1 MNFKQIIPH
10 IVSLS
15 LFVVVALMYFNPVLK
30 GKKISQSDITQ
41 HIGMAKEVNDFRKAT
56 GEEPY
61 WAESAFSGMPTY
73 PIGTYFPNDYIT
85 SLDRLIRFLPRPADY
100 LFLYFFSFYILL
112 LAFKVDWKIAI
123 VGSLAFGFSTYLI
136 IIFGAGH
143 NSKAH
148 AIAYMPLVLAG
159 IIFIFKKRYL
169 LGFIVTSIATAL
181 EIKANHPQM
190 TYYLLFAILI
200 LCVVELIEAIKKNKI
215 KQFIT
220 QSSIIIVAMLLAVG
234 VNSSRLLATKEYADV
249 STRGKT
255 ALTINPDG
263 TKKEVTTGL
272 SKEYITQFSYG
283 KAETF
288 NLFVPRYMGGGTVES
303 LDRNSNTYQY
313 VSSIAGSKQ
322 ADGFTKQV
330 YTYWGDQLIVE
341 APAYIGAV
349 MLFLFFLGVFI
360 LKGKYKYWL
369 VASSVFAILMSW
381 GKNFQFLTDFFID
394 YIPLYNKFRA
404 VSSFQVIA
412 ELCIP
417 LMGFLAVREFFFS
430 KTDKEQKKIALKKA
444 LYSSVGLIVIGLLY
458 ALSFSTFEGIRDA
471 SYSEYEGL
479 LDAVKADRLSMLY
492 SDSFRSIVLIVVGFV
507 VLWLFLK
514 QQLKYTTSIIAFAV
528 LILFDLVQVNLKYV
542 NGDDFKEAR
551 SIDKPYKAS
560 TADLQILK
568 DKSHYRVANFSTDPF
583 QDGRTSYFHKSIGG
597 YHAAKIGRYQDL
609 IEFQLSKQNM
619 QVYNMLNVK
628 YFIIPGDDGEEVA
641 QQNPDANGNAWF
653 VKNIKYVQTADQE
666 IRALDST
673 LTKSTVVVNE
683 NNIHKKINFSTAID
697 SLAYIRLTEYSLNSL
712 TYETSSK
719 FDEFSVFSEIYY
731 KNGWNAYIDG
741 ELQPY
746 TNVNYILRGMEIPK
760 GEHIIKFTF
769 EPSVIKTGNT
779 ISLISYALMLLI
791 SISWFFIT
799 RKNKP
804 LYGFKF
810 N

>member
-56 GEEPY
+56 SEEPY

-85 SLDRLIRFLPRPADY
+85 SLDRFIRFLPRPADY
-100 LFLYFFSFYILL
+100 LFLYFLSFYILL

-159 IIFIFKKRYL
+159 IVFIFKKRYL

-200 LCVVELIEAIKKNKI
+200 LGVVELIDAIQKNKT

-303 LDRNSNTYQY
+303 LDEKSNTYQY

-330 YTYWGDQLIVE
+330 YTYWGNQLIVE

-381 GKNFQFLTDFFID
+381 GKNFQFLTNFFID
-394 YIPLYNKFRA
+394 YVPLYNKFRA

-417 LMGFLAVREFFFS
+417 LLGFLAVREFFFS
-430 KTDKEQKKIALKKA
+430 KIEKKQKQIALKKA
-444 LYSSVGLIVIGLLY
+444 LYSSVGLIVVGLLY
-458 ALSFSTFEGIRDA
+458 ALAFSTFEGIRDA

-492 SDSFRSIVLIVVGFV
+492 SDSFRSIVLIGVGFV

-528 LILFDLVQVNLKYV
+528 LILFDLVQVNLRYV

-551 SIDKPYKAS
+551 AIDKPFKAS

-597 YHAAKIGRYQDL
+597 YHAAKMGRYQDL

-619 QVYNMLNVK
+619 QVYNMLNTK
-628 YFIIPGDDGEEVA
+628 YFIIPGDNGEVIA

-653 VKNIKYVQTADQE
+653 VKNINYVQTADQE

-673 LTKSTVVVNE
+673 QTKNIAIVNE
-683 NNIHKKINFSTAID
+683 NNIYKKINFSLEVD
-697 SLAYIRLTEYSLNSL
+697 SLAYIKLTEYSLNSL

-731 KNGWNAYIDG
+731 KNGWKSYIDG

-746 TNVNYILRGMEIPK
+746 TNVNYVLRGMEIPK
-760 GEHIIKFTF
+760 GKHIIKFKF
-769 EPSVIKTGNT
+769 EPSVIKTGSI
-779 ISLISYALMLLI
+779 ISLISYALMVLI
-791 SISWFFIT
+791 PVSWFFYY
-799 RKNKP
+799 KK
-804 LYGFKF
+804 K
-810 N
+810 

>member
-15 LFVVVALMYFNPVLK
+15 LFVVVALMYFNPVLN

-56 GEEPY
+56 SEEPY

-85 SLDRLIRFLPRPADY
+85 SLDRFIRFLPRPADY
-100 LFLYFFSFYILL
+100 LFLYFLSFYILL
-112 LAFKVDWKIAI
+112 LAFKVDWKIAT

-159 IIFIFKKRYL
+159 IVFIFKKRYL

-200 LCVVELIEAIKKNKI
+200 LGVVELIDAIKKNKT
-215 KQFIT
+215 KQFVT

-303 LDRNSNTYQY
+303 LDEKSNTYQY

-330 YTYWGDQLIVE
+330 YTYWGNQLIVE

-381 GKNFQFLTDFFID
+381 GKNFQFLTNFFID
-394 YIPLYNKFRA
+394 YVPLYNKFRA

-417 LMGFLAVREFFFS
+417 LLGFLAVREFFFS
-430 KTDKEQKKIALKKA
+430 KIEKKQKQIALKKA
-444 LYSSVGLIVIGLLY
+444 LYSSVGLIVVGLLY
-458 ALSFSTFEGIRDA
+458 ALAFSTFEGIRDA

-492 SDSFRSIVLIVVGFV
+492 SDSFRSIVLIGVGFV

-528 LILFDLVQVNLKYV
+528 LILFDLVQVNLRYV

-551 SIDKPYKAS
+551 AIDKPFKAS

-597 YHAAKIGRYQDL
+597 YHAAKMGRYQDL

-619 QVYNMLNVK
+619 QVYNMLNTK
-628 YFIIPGDDGEEVA
+628 YFIIPGDNGEVIA

-653 VKNIKYVQTADQE
+653 VKNINYVQTADQE

-673 LTKSTVVVNE
+673 QTKNIAIVNE
-683 NNIHKKINFSTAID
+683 NNIYKKINFSLAVD
-697 SLAYIRLTEYSLNSL
+697 SLAYIKLTEYSLNSL

-731 KNGWNAYIDG
+731 KNGWKSYIDG

-746 TNVNYILRGMEIPK
+746 TNVNYVLRGMEIPK
-760 GEHIIKFTF
+760 GEHIIKFKF
-769 EPSVIKTGNT
+769 EPSVIKTGSI
-779 ISLISYALMLLI
+779 ISLISYALMVLI
-791 SISWFFIT
+791 PVSWFFYY
-799 RKNKP
+799 KK
-804 LYGFKF
+804 K
-810 N
+810 

>member
-15 LFVVVALMYFNPVLK
+15 LFVVVALMYFNPVLN

-85 SLDRLIRFLPRPADY
+85 SLDRFIRFLPRPADY
-100 LFLYFFSFYILL
+100 LFLYFLSFYILL

-169 LGFIVTSIATAL
+169 LGFTVTGIATAL

-200 LCVVELIEAIKKNKI
+200 LGVVELIEAIQKNKI

-255 ALTINPDG
+255 DLTINPDG
-263 TKKEVTTGL
+263 NKKEVTTGL

-288 NLFVPRYMGGGTVES
+288 NLFVPRFMGGGTVES
-303 LDRNSNTYQY
+303 LDKKSNTYQY

-417 LMGFLAVREFFFS
+417 LLGFLAVKEFFFS
-430 KTDKEQKKIALKKA
+430 KTDKEQKQIALKKA

-471 SYSEYEGL
+471 SYSEYDGL

-492 SDSFRSIVLIVVGFV
+492 TDSFRSIVLIGIGFV

-528 LILFDLVQVNLKYV
+528 LILFDLVQVNLRYV
-542 NGDDFKEAR
+542 NANDFKEAR
-551 SIDKPYKAS
+551 VIDKPFKAS

-597 YHAAKIGRYQDL
+597 YHAAKLGRYQDL

-683 NNIHKKINFSTAID
+683 NNIHKKITLSSEVD

-731 KNGWNAYIDG
+731 KDGWKSYIDG
-741 ELQPY
+741 KLQPY
-746 TNVNYILRGMEIPK
+746 TNVNYILRGLEIPK
-760 GEHIIKFTF
+760 GEHIIKFKF

-791 SISWFFIT
+791 PVSWFFYY
-799 RKNKP
+799 KK
-804 LYGFKF
+804 K
-810 N
+810 

>member
-159 IIFIFKKRYL
+159 IVFIFKKRYL

-200 LCVVELIEAIKKNKI
+200 LGVVELIEAIQKNKL

-303 LDRNSNTYQY
+303 LDKNSNTYQY

-381 GKNFQFLTDFFID
+381 GKNFQFLTDLFID

-430 KTDKEQKKIALKKA
+430 KIDKEQKQIALKKA

-458 ALSFSTFEGIRDA
+458 ALSFSTFDGIRDA

-492 SDSFRSIVLIVVGFV
+492 SDSFRSILLIGVGFV

-528 LILFDLVQVNLKYV
+528 LILFDLVQVNLRYV
-542 NGDDFKEAR
+542 NADDFKEAR
-551 SIDKPYKAS
+551 AIDKPFKAS

-683 NNIHKKINFSTAID
+683 NNIHKKINFSTEVD

-791 SISWFFIT
+791 SISWFFYY
-799 RKNKP
+799 KK
-804 LYGFKF
+804 K
-810 N
+810 

>member
-85 SLDRLIRFLPRPADY
+85 SLDRFIRFLPRPADY
-100 LFLYFFSFYILL
+100 LFLYFLSFYILL

-159 IIFIFKKRYL
+159 IIFIFKKKYL

-200 LCVVELIEAIKKNKI
+200 LGVVELIDAIQKNKT

-263 TKKEVTTGL
+263 TKKEVTNGL

-303 LDRNSNTYQY
+303 LDKKSNTYQY

-341 APAYIGAV
+341 APAYVGAM

-417 LMGFLAVREFFFS
+417 LLGFLAVKEFFFS
-430 KTDKEQKKIALKKA
+430 KTDKEQKQIALKKA
-444 LYSSVGLIVIGLLY
+444 FYSSVGLIVIGLLY

-492 SDSFRSIVLIVVGFV
+492 TDSFRSLVLIGLGFV

-528 LILFDLVQVNLKYV
+528 LILFDLVQVNLRYV
-542 NGDDFKEAR
+542 NADDFKEAR
-551 SIDKPYKAS
+551 TIDKPFKAS

-568 DKSHYRVANFSTDPF
+568 DKSHFRVANFSTDPF

-597 YHAAKIGRYQDL
+597 YHAAKVGRYQDL

-653 VKNIKYVQTADQE
+653 VKNIKYVKTADQE
-666 IRALDST
+666 IRALDSI
-673 LTKSTVVVNE
+673 LTKSAVVVNE
-683 NNIHKKINFSTAID
+683 NNIHKKINFSSAID

-731 KNGWNAYIDG
+731 KNGWRSYIDG

-760 GEHIIKFTF
+760 GEHIIKFKF
-769 EPSVIKTGNT
+769 EPSVIKTGSI

-791 SISWFFIT
+791 PISWFFYY
-799 RKNKP
+799 KK
-804 LYGFKF
+804 K
-810 N
+810 

>member
-159 IIFIFKKRYL
+159 IVFIFKKRYL

-200 LCVVELIEAIKKNKI
+200 LGVVELIDAIQKNKI

-303 LDRNSNTYQY
+303 LDKRSNTYQY

-417 LMGFLAVREFFFS
+417 LLGFLAIREFFFS
-430 KTDKEQKKIALKKA
+430 KTDKEQKQIALKKA

-597 YHAAKIGRYQDL
+597 YHAAKVGRYQDL

-683 NNIHKKINFSTAID
+683 NNIHKKINFSTEVD
-697 SLAYIRLTEYSLNSL
+697 SLAYIKLTEYSLNSL
-712 TYETSSK
+712 TYDTSSNK
-719 FDEFSVFSEIYY
+719 DEFAVFSEIYY
-731 KNGWNAYIDG
+731 KHGWNAYLDG
-741 ELQPY
+741 VKQPH

-760 GEHIIKFTF
+760 GEHIIKFKF
-769 EPSVIKTGNT
+769 EPSVIKTGSI

-791 SISWFFIT
+791 PLSCFF
-799 RKNKP
+799 
-804 LYGFKF
+804 YFKKS
-810 N
+810 

>member
-15 LFVVVALMYFNPVLK
+15 LFVVVALMYFNPVLN

-56 GEEPY
+56 SEEPY

-85 SLDRLIRFLPRPADY
+85 SLDRFIRFLPRPADY
-100 LFLYFFSFYILL
+100 LFLYFLSFYILL

-159 IIFIFKKRYL
+159 IVFIFKKRYL

-200 LCVVELIEAIKKNKI
+200 LGVVELIDAIKKNKT
-215 KQFIT
+215 KQFVT

-303 LDRNSNTYQY
+303 LDEKSNTYQY

-381 GKNFQFLTDFFID
+381 GKNFQFLTNFFID
-394 YIPLYNKFRA
+394 YVPLYNKFRA

-417 LMGFLAVREFFFS
+417 LLGFLAVREFFFS
-430 KTDKEQKKIALKKA
+430 KIEKKQKQIALKKA
-444 LYSSVGLIVIGLLY
+444 LYSSVGLIVVGLLY
-458 ALSFSTFEGIRDA
+458 ALGFSTFEGIRDA

-492 SDSFRSIVLIVVGFV
+492 SDSFRSIILIGVGFV

-528 LILFDLVQVNLKYV
+528 LILFDLVQVNLRYV

-551 SIDKPYKAS
+551 AIDKPFKAS

-597 YHAAKIGRYQDL
+597 YHAAKMGRYQDL

-619 QVYNMLNVK
+619 QVYNMLNTK
-628 YFIIPGDDGEEVA
+628 YFIIPGDNGGVIA

-653 VKNIKYVQTADQE
+653 VKNINYVQTADQE

-673 LTKSTVVVNE
+673 QTKNIAIVNE
-683 NNIHKKINFSTAID
+683 NNIYKKINFSLEVD
-697 SLAYIRLTEYSLNSL
+697 SLAYIKLTEYSLNSL

-731 KNGWNAYIDG
+731 KNGWKSYIDG

-746 TNVNYILRGMEIPK
+746 TNVNYVLRGMEIPK
-760 GEHIIKFTF
+760 GEHIIKFKF
-769 EPSVIKTGNT
+769 EPSVIKTGSI
-779 ISLISYALMLLI
+779 ISLISYALMVLI
-791 SISWFFIT
+791 PISWFFYY
-799 RKNKP
+799 KK
-804 LYGFKF
+804 K
-810 N
+810 

>member
-15 LFVVVALMYFNPVLK
+15 LFVVVALMYFNPVLN

-56 GEEPY
+56 SEEPY

-85 SLDRLIRFLPRPADY
+85 SLDRFIRFLPRPADY
-100 LFLYFFSFYILL
+100 LFLYFLSFYILL

-159 IIFIFKKRYL
+159 IVFIFKKRYL

-190 TYYLLFAILI
+190 TYYLLFALLI
-200 LCVVELIEAIKKNKI
+200 LGVVELIDAVKKNKT
-215 KQFIT
+215 KQFVT

-303 LDRNSNTYQY
+303 LDEKSNTYQY

-330 YTYWGDQLIVE
+330 YTYWGNQLIVE

-381 GKNFQFLTDFFID
+381 GKNFQFLTNFFID
-394 YIPLYNKFRA
+394 YVPLYNKFRA

-417 LMGFLAVREFFFS
+417 LLGFLAVREFFFS
-430 KTDKEQKKIALKKA
+430 KIEKKQKQIALKKA
-444 LYSSVGLIVIGLLY
+444 LYSSVGLIVVGLLY
-458 ALSFSTFEGIRDA
+458 ALAFSTFEGIRDA

-492 SDSFRSIVLIVVGFV
+492 SDSFRSIVLIGVGFV

-528 LILFDLVQVNLKYV
+528 LILFDLVQVNLRYV

-551 SIDKPYKAS
+551 AIDKPFKAS

-597 YHAAKIGRYQDL
+597 YHAAKMGRYQDL

-619 QVYNMLNVK
+619 QVYNMLNTK
-628 YFIIPGDDGEEVA
+628 YFIIPGDNGEVIA

-653 VKNIKYVQTADQE
+653 VKNINYVQTADQE

-673 LTKSTVVVNE
+673 QTKNIAIVNE
-683 NNIHKKINFSTAID
+683 NNIYKKINFSLAVD
-697 SLAYIRLTEYSLNSL
+697 SLAYIKLTEYSLNSL

-731 KNGWNAYIDG
+731 KNGWKSYIDG

-746 TNVNYILRGMEIPK
+746 TNVNYVLRGMEIPK
-760 GEHIIKFTF
+760 GKHIIKFKF
-769 EPSVIKTGNT
+769 EPSVIKTGSI
-779 ISLISYALMLLI
+779 ISLISYALMVLI
-791 SISWFFIT
+791 PVSWFFYY
-799 RKNKP
+799 KK
-804 LYGFKF
+804 K
-810 N
+810 

>member
-41 HIGMAKEVNDFRKAT
+41 HIGMAKEVNDFRKVT

-200 LCVVELIEAIKKNKI
+200 LGVVELIDAIQKNKT

-220 QSSIIIVAMLLAVG
+220 QSSIIIVTVLLAVG

-303 LDRNSNTYQY
+303 LDKRSNTYQY

-417 LMGFLAVREFFFS
+417 LLGFLAIREFFFS
-430 KTDKEQKKIALKKA
+430 KTDKEQKQIALKKA

-458 ALSFSTFEGIRDA
+458 ALSSSTFDGIRDA
-471 SYSEYEGL
+471 TYSEYEGL

-492 SDSFRSIVLIVVGFV
+492 SDSFRSIVLIGVGFV

-528 LILFDLVQVNLKYV
+528 LILFDLVQVNLRYV
-542 NGDDFKEAR
+542 NADDFKEAR
-551 SIDKPYKAS
+551 AIDKPFKAS

-597 YHAAKIGRYQDL
+597 YHAAKVGRYQDL

-628 YFIIPGDDGEEVA
+628 YFILPGDDGEEVA

-653 VKNIKYVQTADQE
+653 VKNIKYVKTADQE

-683 NNIHKKINFSTAID
+683 NNIRKKINFSPELD
-697 SLAYIRLTEYSLNSL
+697 SLAYIKLTEYSLNSL
-712 TYETSSK
+712 TYDTSSNK
-719 FDEFSVFSEIYY
+719 DEFAVFSEIYY
-731 KNGWNAYIDG
+731 KHGWNAYLDG
-741 ELQPY
+741 VKQPH

-760 GEHIIKFTF
+760 GEHIIKFKF
-769 EPSVIKTGNT
+769 EPSVIKSGSI

-791 SISWFFIT
+791 PLSCFF
-799 RKNKP
+799 
-804 LYGFKF
+804 YFKKS
-810 N
+810 

>member
-41 HIGMAKEVNDFRKAT
+41 HIGMAKEVNDFRKVT

-200 LCVVELIEAIKKNKI
+200 LGIVELIEAIQKNKI

-303 LDRNSNTYQY
+303 LDKRSNTYQY

-417 LMGFLAVREFFFS
+417 LLGFLAIREFFFS
-430 KTDKEQKKIALKKA
+430 KTDKEQKQIALKKA

-458 ALSFSTFEGIRDA
+458 ALSSSTFDGIRDA
-471 SYSEYEGL
+471 TYSEYEGL

-492 SDSFRSIVLIVVGFV
+492 SDSFRSIVLIGVGFV

-528 LILFDLVQVNLKYV
+528 LILFDLVQVNLRYV
-542 NGDDFKEAR
+542 NADDFKEAR
-551 SIDKPYKAS
+551 AIDKPFKAS

-597 YHAAKIGRYQDL
+597 YHAAKVGRYQDL

-628 YFIIPGDDGEEVA
+628 YFILPGDDGEEVA

-653 VKNIKYVQTADQE
+653 VKNIKYVKTADQE

-683 NNIHKKINFSTAID
+683 NNIRKKINFSPELD
-697 SLAYIRLTEYSLNSL
+697 SLAYIKLTEYSLNSL
-712 TYETSSK
+712 TYDTSSNK
-719 FDEFSVFSEIYY
+719 DEFAVFSEIYY
-731 KNGWNAYIDG
+731 KHGWNAYLDG
-741 ELQPY
+741 VKQPH

-760 GEHIIKFTF
+760 GEHIIKFKF
-769 EPSVIKTGNT
+769 EPSVIKSGSI

-791 SISWFFIT
+791 PLSCFF
-799 RKNKP
+799 
-804 LYGFKF
+804 YFKKS
-810 N
+810 

>member
-56 GEEPY
+56 SEEPF

-85 SLDRLIRFLPRPADY
+85 SLDRFIRFLPRPADY
-100 LFLYFFSFYILL
+100 LFLYFLSFYILL

-159 IIFIFKKRYL
+159 IVFIFKKRYL

-303 LDRNSNTYQY
+303 LDKNSNTYQY

-417 LMGFLAVREFFFS
+417 LLGFLAVREFFFS
-430 KTDKEQKKIALKKA
+430 KTDKEQKQIALKKA

-458 ALSFSTFEGIRDA
+458 ALSFSTFDGIRDA

-492 SDSFRSIVLIVVGFV
+492 SDSFRSIVLIGVGFV

-528 LILFDLVQVNLKYV
+528 LILFDLVQVNLRYV
-542 NGDDFKEAR
+542 NADDFKEAR
-551 SIDKPYKAS
+551 AIDKPFKAS

-597 YHAAKIGRYQDL
+597 YHAAKVGRYQDL

-683 NNIHKKINFSTAID
+683 NNIHKKINFSTEVD

-731 KNGWNAYIDG
+731 KNGWKSYIDG
-741 ELQPY
+741 KLQPY
-746 TNVNYILRGMEIPK
+746 TNVNYILRGLEIPK
-760 GEHIIKFTF
+760 GEHIIKFKF
-769 EPSVIKTGNT
+769 EPSVIKTGSI
-779 ISLISYALMLLI
+779 ISLISYALMVLI
-791 SISWFFIT
+791 PMSWFFYY
-799 RKNKP
+799 KK
-804 LYGFKF
+804 K
-810 N
+810 

>member
-303 LDRNSNTYQY
+303 LDKRSNTYQY

-417 LMGFLAVREFFFS
+417 LLGFLAVREFFFS
-430 KTDKEQKKIALKKA
+430 KTDKEQKQIALKKA

-458 ALSFSTFEGIRDA
+458 ALSFSTFDGIRDT

-492 SDSFRSIVLIVVGFV
+492 SDSFRSILLIGVGFV

-514 QQLKYTTSIIAFAV
+514 QQLKYPTSIIAFAV
-528 LILFDLVQVNLKYV
+528 LILFDLVQVNLRYV
-542 NGDDFKEAR
+542 NADDFKEAR
-551 SIDKPYKAS
+551 AIDKPFKAS

-597 YHAAKIGRYQDL
+597 YHAAKVGRYQDL

-683 NNIHKKINFSTAID
+683 NNIHKKINFSTEVD
-697 SLAYIRLTEYSLNSL
+697 SLAYIKLTEYSLNSL
-712 TYETSSK
+712 TYDTSSNK
-719 FDEFSVFSEIYY
+719 DEFAVFSEIYY
-731 KNGWNAYIDG
+731 KHGWNAYLDG
-741 ELQPY
+741 VKQPH

-760 GEHIIKFTF
+760 GEHIIKFKF
-769 EPSVIKTGNT
+769 EPSVIKTGST

-791 SISWFFIT
+791 PLSCFF
-799 RKNKP
+799 
-804 LYGFKF
+804 YFKKS
-810 N
+810 

>member
-1 MNFKQIIPH
+1 MNFKKIIPH

-200 LCVVELIEAIKKNKI
+200 LGVVELIDAIQKNKT

-220 QSSIIIVAMLLAVG
+220 QSSIIIVAVLLAVG

-255 ALTINPDG
+255 ALTMNPDG

-303 LDRNSNTYQY
+303 LDKKSNTYQY

-322 ADGFTKQV
+322 ADGFIKQV

-341 APAYIGAV
+341 APAYVGAM

-394 YIPLYNKFRA
+394 YVPLYNKFRA

-417 LMGFLAVREFFFS
+417 LLGFLALREFFCS
-430 KTDKEQKKIALKKA
+430 KIDKKQKQIALKKA
-444 LYSSVGLIVIGLLY
+444 LYSSMGLIVVGLLY

-492 SDSFRSIVLIVVGFV
+492 TDSFRSLVLIGLGFV
-507 VLWLFLK
+507 VLWLFLR
-514 QQLKYTTSIIAFAV
+514 QQLKYTSSVIAFAV
-528 LILFDLVQVNLKYV
+528 LILFDLVQVNLRYV

-551 SIDKPYKAS
+551 AIDKPFKAS

-597 YHAAKIGRYQDL
+597 YHAAKMGRYQDL

-628 YFIIPGDDGEEVA
+628 YFIIPGDNGEVMA

-683 NNIHKKINFSTAID
+683 NNIHKKINFSTEVD

-731 KNGWNAYIDG
+731 KNGWKSYIDG

-746 TNVNYILRGMEIPK
+746 TNVNYVLRGMEIPK
-760 GEHIIKFTF
+760 GEHIIKFKF
-769 EPSVIKTGNT
+769 EPSVIKTGSI
-779 ISLISYALMLLI
+779 ISLISYALMVLI
-791 SISWFFIT
+791 PMSWFFYY
-799 RKNKP
+799 KK
-804 LYGFKF
+804 K
-810 N
+810 

>member
-1 MNFKQIIPH
+1 MNFKKIIPH

-200 LCVVELIEAIKKNKI
+200 LCVVELIEAIQKNKI

-417 LMGFLAVREFFFS
+417 LLGFLAVREFFFS
-430 KTDKEQKKIALKKA
+430 KTDKEQKQIALKKA

-458 ALSFSTFEGIRDA
+458 ALSFSTFDGIRDT

-492 SDSFRSIVLIVVGFV
+492 SDSFRSILLIGVGFV

-514 QQLKYTTSIIAFAV
+514 QQLKYPTSIIAFAV
-528 LILFDLVQVNLKYV
+528 LILFDLVQVNLRYV
-542 NGDDFKEAR
+542 NADDFKEAR
-551 SIDKPYKAS
+551 AIDKPFKAS

-597 YHAAKIGRYQDL
+597 YHAAKVGRYQDL

-653 VKNIKYVQTADQE
+653 VKNIKYVKTADQE

-683 NNIHKKINFSTAID
+683 NNIRKKINFSPELD
-697 SLAYIRLTEYSLNSL
+697 SLAYIKLTEYSLNSL
-712 TYETSSK
+712 TYDTSSNK
-719 FDEFSVFSEIYY
+719 DEFAVFSEIYY
-731 KNGWNAYIDG
+731 KHGWNAYLDG
-741 ELQPY
+741 VKQPH

-760 GEHIIKFTF
+760 GEHIIKFKF
-769 EPSVIKTGNT
+769 EPSVIKSGSI

-791 SISWFFIT
+791 PLSCFF
-799 RKNKP
+799 
-804 LYGFKF
+804 YFKKS
-810 N
+810 

>member
-1 MNFKQIIPH
+1 MNFKQITPH

-15 LFVVVALMYFNPVLK
+15 LLIVVALMYFNPVLK

-41 HIGMAKEVNDFRKAT
+41 HIGMAKEVNDFRKAA

-85 SLDRLIRFLPRPADY
+85 SLDRFVRFLPRPADY
-100 LFLYFFSFYILL
+100 LFLYFLSFYILL

-159 IIFIFKKRYL
+159 IVFIFKKRYL

-200 LCVVELIEAIKKNKI
+200 LGVVELIDAIKKNKT
-215 KQFIT
+215 KQFVT

-303 LDRNSNTYQY
+303 LDEKSNTYQY

-341 APAYIGAV
+341 APAYVGAM

-381 GKNFQFLTDFFID
+381 GKNFQFLTNFFID
-394 YIPLYNKFRA
+394 YVPLYNKFRA

-417 LMGFLAVREFFFS
+417 LLGFLAVREFFFS
-430 KTDKEQKKIALKKA
+430 KIEKKQKQIALKKA
-444 LYSSVGLIVIGLLY
+444 LYSSVGLIVVGLLY
-458 ALSFSTFEGIRDA
+458 ALGFSTFEGIRDA

-492 SDSFRSIVLIVVGFV
+492 SDSFRSIVLIGVGFV

-528 LILFDLVQVNLKYV
+528 LILFDLVQVNLRYV

-551 SIDKPYKAS
+551 AIDKPFKAS

-597 YHAAKIGRYQDL
+597 YHAAKMGRYQDL

-619 QVYNMLNVK
+619 QVYNMLNTK
-628 YFIIPGDDGEEVA
+628 YFIIPGDNGEVIA

-653 VKNIKYVQTADQE
+653 VKNINYVQTADQE

-673 LTKSTVVVNE
+673 QTKNIAIVNE
-683 NNIHKKINFSTAID
+683 NNIYKKINFSLEVD
-697 SLAYIRLTEYSLNSL
+697 SLAYIKLTEYSLNSL

-731 KNGWNAYIDG
+731 KNGWKSYIDG

-746 TNVNYILRGMEIPK
+746 TNVNYVLRGMEIPK
-760 GEHIIKFTF
+760 GEHIIKFKF
-769 EPSVIKTGNT
+769 EPSVIKTGSI
-779 ISLISYALMLLI
+779 ISLISYALMVLI
-791 SISWFFIT
+791 PVSWFFYY
-799 RKNKP
+799 KK
-804 LYGFKF
+804 K
-810 N
+810 